1 MILRFKTQNVHPKDF
16 FMKKIHLICLLF
28 AGLFAAVGFAQ
39 PGEEILV
46 QKDQKEQDIREE
58 RMEIQGQIVR
68 VMIIGEDTLI
78 VADLEEAAVS
88 SPRKFKNN
96 DEYRH
101 YLRMRYHAT
110 KVYPYA
116 VEAIKVFREV
126 EYWSQGKKKR
136 QRKKHIKRLQKDLKE
151 NFQDPLKNL
160 TRTQGRILV
169 EMIEREIETPVF
181 YVIKELKGPIKATWW
196 QTVGRAWGYDLKEGY
211 DPEKDPIL
219 EGILATL
226 KIQHEVK
233 EE

>member
-1 MILRFKTQNVHPKDF
+1 
-16 FMKKIHLICLLF
+16 MKKLHFICLLF
-28 AGLFAAVGFAQ
+28 AGLSAFTGFAQ
-39 PGEEILV
+39 PNEEILV
-46 QKDQKEQDIREE
+46 QKNQDNQEIIEE
-58 RMEIQGQIVR
+58 TMEIQGQIVK

-78 VADLEEAAVS
+78 VADLEEAEVA

-136 QRKKHIKRLQKDLKE
+136 ERKKHIKRLQKDLKE
-151 NFQDPLKNL
+151 KFEDPLKNL
-160 TRTQGRILV
+160 TRTQGRVLV
-169 EMIEREIETPVF
+169 EMIEREIEEPV
-181 YVIKELKGPIKATWW
+181 YGVIKELKGPIKATWW
-196 QTVGRAWGYDLKEGY
+196 HNIGKAWGYNLKEGY
-211 DPEKDPIL
+211 DPKKDPIL
-219 EGILATL
+219 ESILGTL
-226 KIQHEVK
+226 KIQHEV